1 MTFWRPAA
9 QGTGPLPMFWAGIRA
24 INVLLSSINNIFNMN
39 NDIAPRR
46 LIVDI
51 SVYAA
56 GTKSFG
62 RAI

>member
-1 MTFWRPAA
+1 MIFWPTAA
-9 QGTGPLPMFWAGIRA
+9 LPIFWVGVKA